1 MSENDNAPSFW
12 DLHGLQ
18 LHSLSPCEWDVYY
31 PRMSGFLTDADSSI
45 RDGAIER
52 LCMAV
57 FWAERMSA
65 RGSSGTDA
73 RSLARLGWL
82 LDRIEAAAA
91 KHDDV
96 KDAFLDHMRYHGDGE
111 PFAGPVTERFR
122 AWLNVESDADLQ
134 EKLRGAIVL
143 HEPEGDMDAGIARLV
158 ALLDDPSAYVR
169 ACAAHRLGERV
180 GECDDDL
187 LAFISAKDIERPG
200 VAGPF
205 WSACGFREGEGPDA
219 AEWMLNILAN
229 RNGPEPEHLPFNGV
243 DFHLHEICDGSPESV
258 EMMLRLGH
266 KALAAQTATER
277 RGVVPGMEP
286 VLRRL
291 GDDPDPEIAK
301 YAVWHL
307 AFYYAVLHPRAGEFG
322 VASEPDWDS
331 RVALFRIDMAVGA
344 HTRASCVLYAKD
356 ADGLSEKDSWALVD
370 RLVSPERRGALGPHE
385 LSFDDVAEPY
395 RLGLELLYKF
405 ANARVEFW
413 GDPDAQRWKRV
424 EITTL
429 GVRA

>member
-1 MSENDNAPSFW
+1 MSASDNAPSFW

-18 LHSLSPCEWDVYY
+18 LQSLSPAEWEAYY
-31 PRMSGFLTDADSSI
+31 PRMAGFLTDVDASI

-57 FWAERMSA
+57 FWAERMSGG
-65 RGSSGTDA
+65 GSSATEGA
-73 RSLARLGWL
+73 SLARLDWL
-82 LDRIEAAAA
+82 LGEIEAAAA
-91 KHDDV
+91 KHVDV

-122 AWLNVESDADLQ
+122 AWLKVESDPDLQ

-143 HEPEGDMDAGIARLV
+143 HEPEGDAEADIAHLI
-158 ALLDDPSAYVR
+158 ALLDDTSDYVR
-169 ACAAHRLGERV
+169 ACAAHRLGERI
-180 GECDDDL
+180 GECNDEL
-187 LAFISAKDIERPG
+187 FAFIGAKDIERPG

-205 WSACGFREGEGPDA
+205 WSACKFMEGEGPDA

-277 RGVVPGMEP
+277 RGVVPGMETI
-286 VLRRL
+286 LRRL
-291 GDDPDPEIAK
+291 GDDPEPEIAK
-301 YAVWHL
+301 YAVLHL

-331 RVALFRIDMAVGA
+331 RVALFRIDMVVGA
-344 HTRASCVLYAKD
+344 HTGASYVLYAKD

-370 RLVSPERRGALGPHE
+370 RLVSPERRGALEPHD

-395 RLGLELLYKF
+395 RLGSELLYKF
-405 ANARVEFW
+405 ANASVEFW
-413 GDPDAQRWKRV
+413 GDPDTQRWKRI
-424 EITTL
+424 EIMTW
-429 GVRA
+429 GARA